1 MKYPV
6 VEHEGRLFLVLMIEG
21 DSNVV
26 CINKDGD
33 LDFLGMASLRLT
45 MEEALRREGFDILEH
60 QTLKEFL
67 GC

>member
-6 VEHEGRLFLVLMIEG
+6 VKHEGLLYLVLMIEG

-45 MEEALRREGFDILEH
+45 MEEALKREGFDILDH
-60 QTLKEFL
+60 QTLREFL
-67 GC
+67 EC